1 MLRSIEDMKNVDVR
15 TVAKEEL
22 VDMRQKSIP
31 DMESI
36 SDMIDYIL
44 KEQINWYVHR
54 RGNIAVE
61 NEYTEGKT
69 INDVFGIMVASTLT
83 V

>member
-15 TVAKEEL
+15 TVAKEDL

-31 DMESI
+31 DTESI
-36 SDMIDYIL
+36 SDVIDYIL

-69 INDVFGIMVASTLT
+69 INDVFGIMVASS
-83 V
+83 